1 MPTDLCGLS
10 LLRDPACNKGIAFSL
25 EERRRLGLEGLLPAL
40 EEAPAV
46 ARAVAEAVALQGV
59 LQGVREGR
67 ASRTT
72 CADEALQRLE
82 AAHWRPVYPAAA
94 P

>member
-10 LLRDPACNKGIAFSL
+10 LLRDPACNKGTAFSL

-59 LQGVREGR
+59 REGR

-82 AAHWRPVYPAAA
+82 TARWRPVYPAAA

>member
-1 MPTDLCGLS
+1 M
-10 LLRDPACNKGIAFSL
+10 
-25 EERRRLGLEGLLPAL
+25 ERRQLSWQRG

-46 ARAVAEAVALQGV
+46 ARAVAEAVA